1 MTDHLKITRSL
12 SLLIGNTFKSKPN
25 DFNTSITSNQEDYD
39 IATNNWFRNTSPLFL
54 TRDNVSYDGVLEPYK
69 IREESIDITAT
80 TVGTIDSVGIVTGGT
95 GYQVGDRIDFE
106 KFDGATSAK
115 AKVSRV
121 AGKVITNVSVASS
134 TVSNLEV
141 TPLDSAGRFVA
152 FSTAPHGF
160 TNTDLVTLSGFNTS
174 ITISSRYNIGVSTDR
189 FSLLSGVGTAGAT
202 GVVTYFSVGG
212 ASLSDGLLNI
222 RENDVLGIG
231 SERVKVLNVD
241 ALSSRIRVQR
251 AVDGTVSYAHTATT
265 VLQED
270 SRKFTFIS
278 QRENDVDFELN
289 DQIYFDPRETL
300 GIGTLTGT
308 GVGSTIFFSNAGA
321 GITQVFVD
329 NRRLFIP
336 GHGLKTGEV
345 VLYHNGD
352 GDSIVVTTD
361 PTGPTTYSIANDT
374 PLYVARVSDDLIGI
388 QTFKV
393 GIGSVGTFVGVADTT
408 MTSGVLYFTGIGTG
422 TRHSLKTVRDNVVN
436 AEVSK
441 NVVTV
446 ATGSTHGLTFGDK
459 VSMNV
464 TPGITTTVT
473 VQYNDHN
480 RRIVFNPLG
489 FTTAGVSTS
498 QNTITIADHGLKT
511 GDKVILSASP
521 APTGLTDQKIYYAYR
536 FSKDSVKLCN
546 DKYQTEQFTPEFAAI
561 TIARSGSL
569 LPVNPPVDVLS
580 GNTVIFDLSD
590 SSLSDPKRIYTLLCV

>member
-1 MTDHLKITRSL
+1 M
-12 SLLIGNTFKSKPN
+12 
-25 DFNTSITSNQEDYD
+25 
-39 IATNNWFRNTSPLFL
+39 
-54 TRDNVSYDGVLEPYK
+54 
-69 IREESIDITAT
+69 
-80 TVGTIDSVGIVTGGT
+80 
-95 GYQVGDRIDFE
+95 
-106 KFDGATSAK
+106 
-115 AKVSRV
+115 
-121 AGKVITNVSVASS
+121 
-134 TVSNLEV
+134 
-141 TPLDSAGRFVA
+141 
-152 FSTAPHGF
+152 
-160 TNTDLVTLSGFNTS
+160 
-174 ITISSRYNIGVSTDR
+174 
-189 FSLLSGVGTAGAT
+189 
-202 GVVTYFSVGG
+202 
-212 ASLSDGLLNI
+212 
-222 RENDVLGIG
+222 
-231 SERVKVLNVD
+231 
-241 ALSSRIRVQR
+241 SSRIRVQR

-336 GHGLKTGEV
+336 DHGLKTGEV

-498 QNTITIADHGLKT
+498 LNTITIADHGLKT

-590 SSLSDPKRIYTLLCV
+590 SSLSDQNASTLYSAFDLNLYRDAKFTNKFEASGSSKNFEILRLAMLVLMLMPNLH